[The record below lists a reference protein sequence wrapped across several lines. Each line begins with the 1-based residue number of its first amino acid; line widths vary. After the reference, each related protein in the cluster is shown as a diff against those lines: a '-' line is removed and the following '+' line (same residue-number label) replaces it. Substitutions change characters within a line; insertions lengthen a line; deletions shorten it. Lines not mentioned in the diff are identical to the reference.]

1 VEALTLGSVLFL
13 VGAGFLASFVD
24 SVVGGGG
31 LISLPSLLF
40 VGLPPALALGTN
52 KLAGVICSFTSSMSF
67 LRSGKVDR
75 KLVRVL
81 FPVSFAGSVL
91 GVLTVRHLPPDFLR
105 PLVVVLLA
113 VVAAYTFFRKDWGG
127 RGTYAGTTPRVWTLG
142 ILFALALG
150 YYDGFFG
157 PGAGSFLLFAFL
169 TLGFDF
175 VLAAG
180 NARVLNFA
188 SNIAAILTF
197 ALLGTVNWAYGLVMG
212 VGMVAGALLGSRVAL
227 TRGAAFVRPLFLI
240 VTALLIG
247 KQLWSLLS

>member
-1 VEALTLGSVLFL
+1 VEGLTPGSALFL

-31 LISLPSLLF
+31 LISLPSLLLT
-40 VGLPPALALGTN
+40 GLPPALALGTN
-52 KLAGVICSFTSSMSF
+52 KLAGVICSFTSSVSF

-75 KLVRVL
+75 ALVRVL
-81 FPVSFAGSVL
+81 FPVSFVGSVL

-105 PLVVVLLA
+105 PLVVLLLA
-113 VVAAYTFFRKDWGG
+113 AVAVYTFLRKDWGG
-127 RGTYAGTTPRVWTLG
+127 RATYAGPDPRIWALG
-142 ILFALALG
+142 LLFAFGLG

-197 ALLGTVNWAYGLVMG
+197 ALLGTVEWAHGLVMG

-227 TRGAAFVRPLFLI
+227 TRGAAFVRPLFLA
-240 VTALLIG
+240 VTVLLVG
-247 KQLWSLLS
+247 RQLWTLLS